1 MCGIAGIISTAGNN
15 DASIV
20 RCMLQAIAHRGPD
33 GEAIWQ
39 NANAGCQL
47 GHRRLAIID
56 TSEKG
61 AQPMHY
67 GGRYSIVHNGEI
79 YNYKELRDTLTQKG
93 YAFNSASDTEVILA
107 AYDCWQQDCLRYFDG
122 MFAFAIWD
130 ENEQQLFAGR
140 DRFGEKPFYFSIHNG
155 KFLFASEK
163 KALWA
168 AGIEQQADP
177 ALIYNFFTLGYTAN
191 PADHSATGFRDI
203 FQLAPASWL
212 LYKPTQSFP
221 QINTWWKLDKD
232 KQRLTGSDEI
242 LIEAFAEKFRDSV
255 SKRLRSDVPL
265 GTSLSGGLDSSA
277 IAATICSLLPD
288 PASLHTFSAV
298 FPGEPMDESARI
310 HEMVASKHLVN
321 TQTSPD
327 ANSFAAELPA
337 LLQQHEGLVGSASA
351 YIQYRVFRLA
361 ADAGVTVLLDG
372 QGADEVL
379 AGYPKYRHWWLEE
392 LANEDAQA
400 LRQELTADATGWD
413 WKSRFAAR
421 FPDITVKALT
431 RWRRYQQHNDRRL
444 TASFVESA
452 GESWYQLP
460 RPGKLNNVLF
470 YNTCESGLDELLRYA
485 DINSMAC
492 GRELRLPF
500 LQHELVEFVFSLP
513 ATSKIRNGYSKWILR
528 QAMKE
533 QLPTAILHR
542 KEKTGFEPPQRTWM
556 QHAGI
561 LDQLRDA
568 KQKLVSA
575 GILRREVLAKKNQP
589 QDAYAA
595 DNFDWRCLSVAAIL

>member
-1 MCGIAGIISTAGNN
+1 ML
-15 DASIV
+15 
-20 RCMLQAIAHRGPD
+20 RCMLRAIAHRGPD
-33 GEAIWQ
+33 GEASWQ
-39 NANAGCQL
+39 NANARCQL

-79 YNYKELRDTLTQKG
+79 YNYKELRDTLEKKAYT
-93 YAFNSASDTEVILA
+93 FTSASDTEVILA

-130 ENEQQLFAGR
+130 EKEQQVFAAR
-140 DRFGEKPFYFSIHNG
+140 DRFGEKPFYFSLHNG

-168 AGIEQQADP
+168 AGIERKADP
-177 ALIYNFFTLGYTAN
+177 VLIYNFFTLGYTAN

-212 LYKPTQSFP
+212 LYKPAQSFP
-221 QINTWWKLDKD
+221 QINCWWKLDKD
-232 KQRLTGSDEI
+232 KQQSTGTDDLWIEEFAARL
-242 LIEAFAEKFRDSV
+242 RDAV

-277 IAATICSLLPD
+277 IAACICSLLPA

-310 HEMVASKHLVN
+310 HEMVASKQLLN
-321 TQTSPD
+321 TQISPD
-327 ANSFAAELPA
+327 ANSFAADLPA

-361 ADAGVTVLLDG
+361 AEAGVKVLLDG

-379 AGYPKYRHWWLEE
+379 AGYPKYRHWYLEE
-392 LANEDAQA
+392 LANGDTQA
-400 LRQELTADATGWD
+400 LKQELAADKAD
-413 WKSRFAAR
+413 WSLTSRFAAR
-421 FPDITVKALT
+421 FPDLAVKALSQ
-431 RWRRYQQHNDRRL
+431 WRRYRQHHDRRL

-513 ATSKIRNGYSKWILR
+513 ARTKIRDGYSKWILR
-528 QAMKE
+528 QAMKD
-533 QLPTAILHR
+533 QLPPVILNR

-556 QHAGI
+556 QHAGV
-561 LDQLRDA
+561 LDQLQDA
-568 KQKLVSA
+568 KQKLVAA
-575 GILRREVLAKKNQP
+575 GIVRRDVLAKKNQP

-595 DNFDWRCLSVAAIL
+595 DNFDWRCLSVASIL

>member
-1 MCGIAGIISTAGNN
+1 MCGIAGIISTVANN
-15 DASIV
+15 DASIL
-20 RCMLQAIAHRGPD
+20 RCMLHAIAHRGPD
-33 GEAIWQ
+33 GEANWQ
-39 NANAGCQL
+39 NPNAHCQL

-56 TSEKG
+56 TSAKA
-61 AQPMHY
+61 AQPMQY
-67 GGRYSIVHNGEI
+67 AGRYSIVHNGEI
-79 YNYKELRDTLTQKG
+79 YNYKELRETLQKKG
-93 YAFNSASDTEVILA
+93 YSFNSASDTEVILA

-130 ENEQQLFAGR
+130 EKEQQLFAVR
-140 DRFGEKPFYFSIHNG
+140 DRFGEKPFYFSIYNG
-155 KFLFASEK
+155 NFYFASEK

-168 AGIEQQADP
+168 AGIERHADP

-191 PADHSATGFRDI
+191 PGDASATGFRDI

-212 LYKPTQSFP
+212 LYKPGQSFP
-221 QINTWWKLDKD
+221 RINSWWKLDKD
-232 KQRLTGSDEI
+232 KQMPERSDAAM
-242 LIEAFAEKFRDSV
+242 IEEFAERLRDSV

-277 IAATICSLLPD
+277 IAACICALLPA
-288 PASLHTFSAV
+288 PAALQTFSAV
-298 FPGEPMDESARI
+298 FPGAPMDESARI
-310 HEMVASKHLVN
+310 HEMVNSKQLLN
-321 TQTSPD
+321 TQISPD
-327 ANSFAAELPA
+327 AHSFAADLPA

-351 YIQYRVFRLA
+351 YIQYRVYRLA
-361 ADAGVTVLLDG
+361 ADAGVKVLLDG

-379 AGYPKYRHWWLEE
+379 AGYPKYRHWYFEE
-392 LANEDAQA
+392 LANENTQA
-400 LRQELTADATGWD
+400 LRQELAADASGWSL
-413 WKSRFAAR
+413 KSRFAAR
-421 FPDITVKALT
+421 FPDITIKAVT
-431 RWRRYQQHNDRRL
+431 TWRRYRQQNDRRL
-444 TASFVESA
+444 TASFLESA

-470 YNTCESGLDELLRYA
+470 YNTCENGLDELLRYA

-513 ATSKIRNGYSKWILR
+513 ARSKIRDGYSKWILR
-528 QAMKE
+528 QSMKD
-533 QLPTAILHR
+533 QLPPVILNR

-556 QHAGI
+556 QHAGVV
-561 LDQLRDA
+561 DQLRDA
-568 KQKLVSA
+568 KQKLVNA